1 VTGVRAGTRLAAALL
16 AGAVV
21 AGACS
26 GGDGD
31 GSAAGT
37 STGEDDRASATGG
50 SGAGAAGDDI
60 DAVTCWDAPAEASVP
75 GGDLAFEDVT
85 EDYGLVAP
93 LAGLHGHAA
102 AWGDVD
108 ADGRPDLFVGTF
120 ADRPEEDY
128 RVRGAAGP
136 GPDVVLRQGDGAF
149 DPAGLPEVRG
159 RTSGAVFA
167 DLDGDDALDLVV
179 ARNPREGERSTEPT
193 TVYANR
199 GEGRFE
205 PVEDSGIDP
214 ALGGRSIGVLDA
226 DGDGLLDLFVVEDV
240 YEGGSSRLY
249 RNLGDLRFEDAT
261 EELGLPLDIGGLGLA
276 TGDVNRDG
284 MTDLFVGGAN
294 RLFVGGDDG
303 FREAP
308 GDVFEWPTYGD
319 EDLTAGAVFGDVTG
333 DGWPDLIVGH
343 HYNSTVD
350 LGREVPVRLYVN
362 RTEEPG
368 AMPEL
373 VDVTEEA
380 GLVGLPTKA
389 PDVRLVDLDNDGWLD
404 LVTTASAGDGDG
416 PAVFRH
422 TGEMID
428 GVPRFAEPAGL
439 GDAQYW
445 ISGPVAD
452 IDRDGRVDL
461 LLVEWEPTLPSLLLR
476 NTSAAGHWL
485 SVSVGGEL
493 GGGVGTHVAAY
504 EPGGAGADERLVAGG
519 EIVASQGY
527 TSGGEQL
534 AHLGLGE
541 LTEVDLVVTPP
552 HGDEIVLPSVPVD
565 RHVRLPSGC

>member
-1 VTGVRAGTRLAAALL
+1 LAAALL
-16 AGAVV
+16 AAAVV

-31 GSAAGT
+31 GA
-37 STGEDDRASATGG
+37 STGGDGEEGATIRSTTPSTTAGGAGG
-50 SGAGAAGDDI
+50 SAGGGIEAL
-60 DAVTCWDAPAEASVP
+60 TCWEAPAEGAGG
-75 GGDLAFEDVT
+75 GGDIAFADVT
-85 EDYGLVAP
+85 ERYGLVAP

-108 ADGRPDLFVGTF
+108 DDGRPDLFVGSF
-120 ADRPEEDY
+120 ADRPEDEY
-128 RVRGAAGP
+128 RVRGARGA
-136 GPDVVLRQGDGAF
+136 GPDVVLRQGDGTFAL
-149 DPAGLPEVRG
+149 AGLPEVRG

-167 DLDGDDALDLVV
+167 DLDGDGRLDLVV
-179 ARNPREGERSTEPT
+179 ARNPRDGERAAEPT

-199 GEGRFE
+199 GDGRFE
-205 PVEDSGIDP
+205 PVAGSGIDP

-249 RNLGDLRFEDAT
+249 RNLGDFRFEDAT
-261 EELGLPLDIGGLGLA
+261 EAAGLPLDIGGLGLA

-284 MTDLFVGGAN
+284 LTDLFVGGAN

-303 FREAP
+303 FHEAP
-308 GDVFEWPTYGD
+308 GDVFEWRTYGD
-319 EDLTAGAVFGDVTG
+319 EDLTAGAVFGDVSG
-333 DGWPDLIVGH
+333 DGWPDLVVGH

-350 LGREVPVRLYVN
+350 SGRRVPVRLYVN
-362 RTEEPG
+362 RTGAPG
-368 AMPEL
+368 ALPEL

-380 GLVGLPTKA
+380 GLEGLPTKA

-404 LVTTASAGDGDG
+404 LVTTASADGGGG

-422 TGEMID
+422 TGEVVD
-428 GVPRFAEPAGL
+428 GVPRFAAPAGL

-452 IDRDGRVDL
+452 VDRDGRVDL
-461 LLVEWEPTLPSLLLR
+461 LLVEWEPALPSLLLR

-485 SVSVGGEL
+485 SVAVGGEL
-493 GGGVGTHVAAY
+493 GGGVGTRVAAY
-504 EPGGAGADERLVAGG
+504 EPGGAGDDARLVAGG

-534 AHLGLGE
+534 AHLGLGDR
-541 LTEVDLVVTPP
+541 TEVDLVVTPP
-552 HGDEIVLPSVPVD
+552 RGDEIVLSAVPVD
-565 RHVRLPSGC
+565 RHLRLPAGC